1 MRIAISLAADS
12 RLREENSDFAMNKL
26 KRVINTCEIG
36 EDLKEGGG
44 GGEGTV
50 FNIYLDPTPVS
61 LFIYSGIKR
70 FSVATLNRVL
80 VE

>member
-1 MRIAISLAADS
+1 MRIAVSLAADS

-44 GGEGTV
+44 GGRGRCLT
-50 FNIYLDPTPVS
+50 
-61 LFIYSGIKR
+61 FI
-70 FSVATLNRVL
+70 
-80 VE
+80 